1 MKLVTYTIN
10 GGTSIGA
17 VVDGNVV
24 DLPKAARAAGVKDF
38 PTTMLGLL
46 DAGALNTAKKVL
58 ADPKAKRA
66 VVAPLNKVKLLAPLP
81 NPRKILALAGNYAE
95 HIREGGRDVQEK
107 DMVTPRIFI
116 KPASSVIGPGA
127 PILISKVAQFIDWE
141 GELGVIIGKRGKY
154 IPRERA
160 LQHVAGYTVFHDVSE
175 RQLKIRERKES
186 AEWDKFFDWL
196 NGKWMDSFAPMG
208 PYLVTHD
215 EIKDVQNLSLT
226 TKVNGKVEQSGN
238 TGQMIFDVADL
249 IHYVSHIFTLDP
261 GDVIATGTPAGVGH
275 GKNVKLQ
282 PGDVVEIEIESIG
295 ALRNPVKAEK

>member
-1 MKLVTYTIN
+1 MKLVTYAVN
-10 GGTSIGA
+10 GSTSIGA

-24 DLPKAARAAGVKDF
+24 DLPKAAKAAGVRGF
-38 PTTMLGLL
+38 PTTMLELL
-46 DAGALNTAKKVL
+46 DAGALGAVKKVL
-58 ADPKAKRA
+58 ADPKAQRA
-66 VVAPLNKVKLLAPLP
+66 IVAPLNKVKLLAPLP
-81 NPRKILALAGNYAE
+81 RPRKILALAGNYAE
-95 HIREGGRDVQEK
+95 HIREGGGEVQEK
-107 DMVTPRIFI
+107 DTVTPRIFI

-127 PILISKVAQFIDWE
+127 PIIISRVAQFIDWE

-175 RQLKIRERKES
+175 RELKIRERKES

-208 PYLVTHD
+208 PWLVTRD
-215 EIKDVQNLSLT
+215 EIKDVQNLNLT

-249 IHYVSHIFTLDP
+249 IHYASHLFTLEP
-261 GDVIATGTPAGVGH
+261 GDVMATGTPAGVGH
-275 GKNVKLQ
+275 GKGIKLQ
-282 PGDVVEIEIESIG
+282 PGDVVEIEIENVG
-295 ALRNPVKAEK
+295 VLRNPVKAEK